1 MYYLF
6 VCTVLCVVVCCIFL
20 LCIVCILNIFLSH
33 LWLHSFLPFSI
44 LDWDVH
50 YGQGVADIIS
60 KLKNNE
66 NNENK
71 NIENNENNKNN
82 ENIKNDNNNNI
93 RYVSIHQ
100 SGAFPYEGE
109 KSEIKGENIQYM
121 LLFIVLNCVVYFYVL
136 YNINDILMYCI
147 L

>member
-1 MYYLF
+1 MCGAEIKKL
-6 VCTVLCVVVCCIFL
+6 
-20 LCIVCILNIFLSH
+20 FLSH
-33 LWLHSFLPFSI
+33 SI

-50 YGQGVADIIS
+50 YGQGVADIIQ
-60 KLKNNE
+60 KQKNNE
-66 NNENK
+66 NNENNEIIK
-71 NIENNENNKNN
+71 NIENIE
-82 ENIKNDNNNNI
+82 NNI

>member
-1 MYYLF
+1 M
-6 VCTVLCVVVCCIFL
+6 
-20 LCIVCILNIFLSH
+20 
-33 LWLHSFLPFSI
+33 
-44 LDWDVH
+44 
-50 YGQGVADIIS
+50 
-60 KLKNNE
+60 E
-66 NNENK
+66 NNENIENIE
-71 NIENNENNKNN
+71 NIENNENNNNNKNI
-82 ENIKNDNNNNI
+82 ENNI